1 MNEPIEG
8 IAATI
13 CKQHSHM
20 IRRIQMRTTQLSKL
34 YKTGALAAI
43 TSAAIVSGQAFAQS
57 AVLTDKAGMTV
68 YTWDKDAAGKSA
80 CYGGC
85 AKTWPPVAAAN
96 MPPGPD
102 FSVIARDDETP
113 QQAGYK
119 GKPLYLFSG
128 DKRPG
133 DTTGDN
139 RQNVWHVISRSGVSS
154 GSRAPSTSYRPDPSY
169 PR

>member
-1 MNEPIEG
+1 
-8 IAATI
+8 
-13 CKQHSHM
+13 
-20 IRRIQMRTTQLSKL
+20 MRTTQLSKL
-34 YKTGALAAI
+34 YKTAAVAAI
-43 TSAAIVSGQAFAQS
+43 TSAAIVSGQAFGQS

-68 YTWDKDAAGKSA
+68 YTWDKDPVGKSA

-85 AKTWPPVAAAN
+85 AAAWPPIAADN

-102 FSVIARDDETP
+102 FGVIARDDGT

-139 RQNVWHVISRSGVSS
+139 RQGVWHIISRSGASS
-154 GSRAPSTSYRPDPSY
+154 G
-169 PR
+169 